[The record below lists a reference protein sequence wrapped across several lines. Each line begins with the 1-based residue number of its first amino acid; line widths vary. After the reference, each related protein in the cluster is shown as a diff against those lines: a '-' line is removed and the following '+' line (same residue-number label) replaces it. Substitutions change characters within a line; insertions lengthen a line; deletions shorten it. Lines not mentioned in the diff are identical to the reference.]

1 VMRLLAFGGQ
11 GGTGLLRNGACTPT
25 GIPSLTI
32 SSMKRLGLEIRLA
45 VSTTKGHVSS
55 SVVPE
60 QTRPYVRTTRPFTCI
75 KLMRSI
81 TDDSCSQITC
91 SFTFQFPNHLFIYIS
106 LLTLCSA
113 RSSPC
118 PCSVAAALPA
128 LGKIRWPGA
137 ARGSMAPVLGLWS
150 SNPPRG
156 STSLLS
162 RCPCRATV
170 GSRPAQGHFTSKQA
184 KPAEHGQW
192 SAS

>member
-1 VMRLLAFGGQ
+1 MDTFH
-11 GGTGLLRNGACTPT
+11 
-25 GIPSLTI
+25 IPSLMI
-32 SSMKRLGLEIRLA
+32 SSIKQLGLEIKLA
-45 VSTTKGHVSS
+45 VSTTHVSS

-128 LGKIRWPGA
+128 LGKIRWPG
-137 ARGSMAPVLGLWS
+137 
-150 SNPPRG
+150 G
-156 STSLLS
+156 STRLHGSSARPLELQ
-162 RCPCRATV
+162 PAT
-170 GSRPAQGHFTSKQA
+170 RLHL
-184 KPAEHGQW
+184 PAESLSVPCDRW
-192 SAS
+192 